1 MVSYYTV
8 ISGWITTTKQ
18 CSPSHSTPTW
28 TVEQSP
34 STRSRVA
41 PGHPRDREGGQE
53 TGTDVGVFPPTLC
66 YMAITPAERQGPVTR
81 RSGRLRGRKRPLS
94 SCFSVS
100 HSSPHS
106 TRRRGAENWNF
117 LFKWWEKIP
126 DSSLLFPVSR
136 RSVPSFPALIC
147 TPRGTSPSSVFPQ
160 TLQKTTER
168 RLCSTLLKEKY

>member
-1 MVSYYTV
+1 MQMVSYYTV

-94 SCFSVS
+94 SCFSVCPTP
-100 HSSPHS
+100 PH
-106 TRRRGAENWNF
+106 TAHDEEERRTGISYSNDGR
-117 LFKWWEKIP
+117 K
-126 DSSLLFPVSR
+126 SR
-136 RSVPSFPALIC
+136 IVPSYFQFPGAA
-147 TPRGTSPSSVFPQ
+147 SPPF
-160 TLQKTTER
+160 LH
-168 RLCSTLLKEKY
+168 